1 MSILAKTTKGK
12 VKIYLFLVAILHMKY
27 GLLWLRSNGRIILR
41 FAIIGILLLTII
53 HVCISLSLV
62 GHHSGIFDVLHIAT
76 ILILVIMF
84 ISILM
89 KGLVPVVIT
98 CLGIVLIYGSIV
110 IPSAIDNSLG
120 PFYYKASTGYMTFDT
135 INYGTHGFFLL
146 GVSMIILGKIVAHK
160 PHILYTRNRP
170 ISAEQPWTKYPNWN
184 ENLQLANT
192 KTDSLIRL
200 SSLLN
205 DTEKY
210 LLWRYEFILVFIYGT
225 VYRVPIYSYV
235 PTSSTV
241 MRESKSFRIIGA
253 PKYGYFI

>member
-1 MSILAKTTKGK
+1 
-12 VKIYLFLVAILHMKY
+12 MKY
-27 GLLWLRSNGRIILR
+27 GLLWLRSNDRILLR
-41 FAIIGILLLTII
+41 FAAVGILLLTVI
-53 HVCISLSLV
+53 HVCLSLSLV
-62 GHHSGIFDVLHIAT
+62 DPQSGFFDFLHIST

-89 KGLVPVVIT
+89 KGLVPVAIS
-98 CLGIVLIYGSIV
+98 CLGIVLLYGSIV

-120 PFYYKASTGYMTFDT
+120 PFYYKASTGYLTFDT
-135 INYGTHGFFLL
+135 INYDTHGFFLL
-146 GVSMIILGKIVAHK
+146 GVSMIILGMIVAYK

-170 ISAEQPWTKYPNWN
+170 ISTEQLWTKYPNWN

-192 KTDSLIRL
+192 KTDSLIGL

-205 DTEKY
+205 DTERY

-235 PTSSTV
+235 PTSSTI
-241 MRESKSFRIIGA
+241 MRESKSLRIIGA
-253 PKYGYFI
+253 PKYGYLI